1 MAIKDFGKSQK
12 CKVLNNYSMQQLS
25 PRKLSPYIEPAWSKD
40 RLFCPL
46 ILILEF
52 AQITETIKF
61 IYEVYKCL
69 VYKMFLKDDQ
79 DLILRAEDTHFDL
92 FFSFHLRLEM
102 KLAYNLLPPKL
113 SLMDIFYGY
122 KSLLSSRSCSTSFS
136 LPSNF
141 VR

>member
-1 MAIKDFGKSQK
+1 MAVKDFGKSQK
-12 CKVLNNYSMQQLS
+12 CKVLNNYSMQRLS

-92 FFSFHLRLEM
+92 FFLF
-102 KLAYNLLPPKL
+102 
-113 SLMDIFYGY
+113 
-122 KSLLSSRSCSTSFS
+122 T
-136 LPSNF
+136 
-141 VR
+141 